1 MEKLEEKKK
10 KSFLKSKAFLF
21 TVMSVL
27 VLGLAS
33 ALIVNYL
40 SNTASVE
47 VKVDSPFTSG
57 FWNGVEVVND
67 LVLPDMYALETF
79 SMENRIKNLGSVDTN
94 VSIEYKIS
102 NDMKDV
108 AVQDFSYVNID
119 VRSDGMKGQTQ
130 YGANE
135 SGNYHFFNG
144 TMEQLCV
151 FSSPH
156 GVTNCSIDNGI
167 LTIKIPNFF
176 WHNESAEVFTNLT
189 FGPVAPANY
198 TIQSTILVR

>member
-47 VKVDSPFTSG
+47 VQVNSPFTSG
-57 FWNGVEVVND
+57 FYVDDELIEP
-67 LVLPDMYALETF
+67 LVLDSMYALETF
-79 SMENRIKNLGSVDTN
+79 SMENRIVNLGSVDTN
-94 VSIEYKIS
+94 VYIEYKIS
-102 NDMKDV
+102 NDMNDV
-108 AVQDFSYVNID
+108 TEQDFSYVNID
-119 VRSDGMKGQTQ
+119 VRSDGMMGQTQ
-130 YGANE
+130 YGADE
-135 SGNYHFFNG
+135 FGNYHFFDG
-144 TMEQLCV
+144 TMEGLCA
-151 FSSPH
+151 FSSLH
-156 GVTNCSIDNGI
+156 GATECSVDSGV
-167 LTIKIPNFF
+167 LTVKIPNFF
-176 WHNESAEVFTNLT
+176 WAEESAEVFTDLT
-189 FGPVAPANY
+189 FGSVEPATY

>member
-21 TVMSVL
+21 IVMSVF

-47 VKVDSPFTSG
+47 VRVDSPFTSG
-57 FWNGVEVVND
+57 FYVND
-67 LVLPDMYALETF
+67 TLVEPLVLDSMYALETF
-79 SMENRIKNLGSVDTN
+79 SIENRIVNNGSVDTN
-94 VSIEYKIS
+94 VYIEYKIS
-102 NDMKDV
+102 NDINNV

-119 VRSDGMKGQTQ
+119 VRSDGMAGQTQ
-130 YGANE
+130 YGADE
-135 SGNYHFFNG
+135 FGNYHFFDG
-144 TMEQLCV
+144 TMEELCA
-151 FSSPH
+151 FSSYH
-156 GVTNCSIDNGI
+156 GATECSVDSGI

-176 WHNESAEVFTNLT
+176 WHNESAEVFTDLT
-189 FGPVAPANY
+189 FGSVEPATY
-198 TIQSTILVR
+198 TIESTILIR